1 MCSNCSVETPSSLG
15 MLFVTIC
22 DETYIEAIKKSC
34 DTVSICLSLYDIE
47 EGRIQINKLACNKAM
62 RGEGKRG
69 GNGKF
74 VAYHI

>member
-1 MCSNCSVETPSSLG
+1 VVIKRVNLQ
-15 MLFVTIC
+15 FVIG
-22 DETYIEAIKKSC
+22 KKLLNNNYF
-34 DTVSICLSLYDIE
+34 IIL
-47 EGRIQINKLACNKAM
+47 GRIQINKVACNKAM